1 MLRSRWIRLGLLAVL
16 VVVAVMA
23 VRLHLAGGQTA
34 DDRRGNAA
42 SGRYL
47 VEAWCTECHS
57 VEVATAKTGTIAPDF
72 TAIAQRP
79 STTAIA
85 LRVFLGSPSKLMP
98 HFIIGRSDTDD
109 IIAYILSLRGK

>member
-1 MLRSRWIRLGLLAVL
+1 MLRSRWMRLGLLAVL
-16 VVVAVMA
+16 VVVAVIA
-23 VRLHLAGGQTA
+23 VRLHFAGGQVT

-57 VEVATAKTGTIAPDF
+57 VEAATAKTGTIAPDF
-72 TAIAQRP
+72 
-79 STTAIA
+79 TAIA